1 MKNILF
7 ILLAIMQCTSC
18 ASQSNFNQFI
28 QNFNEV
34 NLPIEDIQ
42 RLTINDTLNGKL
54 TNDIIIRNQKEKPKY
69 VSYDDKLKTMD
80 KYYGLYPEEPDDYL
94 KDVKNNKGEWEE
106 KRFYFYPK
114 ISPIGKLDLNED
126 YISLIIK
133 VVGFETTFYDLWNF
147 SKDGKALSVVCL
159 FWGLRDDG
167 PKSEEVT
174 FTIVDSEITKE
185 GFIKWHE
192 NADGLETFRT
202 YKLNEDG
209 YFEIIKEEQKGEY
222 EF

>member
-7 ILLAIMQCTSC
+7 ILIAIMQCTSC

-34 NLPIEDIQ
+34 NLPVEDIQ

-69 VSYDDKLKTMD
+69 VSYNDKLKTID

-147 SKDGKALSVVCL
+147 TKDGKALSVVCL

-167 PKSEEVT
+167 PESEEVT
-174 FTIVDSEITKE
+174 YIIVDSKITNE

-202 YKLNEDG
+202 YKLNENG
-209 YFEIIKEEQKGEY
+209 YFEIIKEEQKGES

>member
-7 ILLAIMQCTSC
+7 ILLAIVQFTSC

-34 NLPIEDIQ
+34 NLPVEDIQ
-42 RLTINDTLNGKL
+42 SLIINDTLNGKL

-69 VSYDDKLKTMD
+69 ASYNDKLKTID
-80 KYYGLYPEEPDDYL
+80 NYYGLYPEEPDDYL

-114 ISPIGKLDLNED
+114 LSPIGKLDLNED

-174 FTIVDSEITKE
+174 YTIVDSKITNE
-185 GFIKWHE
+185 GLIKWHE

-202 YKLNEDG
+202 YKLNEGG

>member
-18 ASQSNFNQFI
+18 ASQSNFNHFI

-34 NLPIEDIQ
+34 NLPVEDIQ

-69 VSYDDKLKTMD
+69 VSYNDKLKTID

-126 YISLIIK
+126 YTSLIIK

-147 SKDGKALSVVCL
+147 SKDGKALSVICL

-174 FTIVDSEITKE
+174 YTIVDSKLTKD
-185 GFIKWHE
+185 GLIKWHE

-202 YKLNEDG
+202 YKLNGDG